1 MDNSEYLMHYGRKGM
16 KWGEHIFGKIKT
28 NKTVKKQ
35 RKDEAEKVDIAKR
48 KEEIIKSRSAKQ
60 LYDNADLFTTNELFE
75 AYNRLAL
82 EKKIKTLA
90 PTEVSK
96 GQKFIDKFDAMSKNV
111 SKLTNAGVDL
121 YNMTAKLYNTFT
133 EDGKDNPWAQIKKRE
148 MAAQQAEAERRK
160 QAKEAK
166 REAKEAKQQVN
177 ETKKAE
183 REVKKTEKETRKA
196 EKDQQREAKKAEK
209 ESNKLNE
216 YEIHTG
222 KVEGDGTSRYTNTGK
237 NWVNNKD
244 YDIEIDFTNPSS
256 NTQQNVAYGANYIA
270 GLLEDLT
277 SD

>member
-133 EDGKDNPWAQIKKRE
+133 EDGKDNPWAQIRKRE

-183 REVKKTEKETRKA
+183 REVKKTEKETIKA

-222 KVEGDGTSRYTNTGK
+222 KVEGDGTSRYTNAGK

>member
-28 NKTVKKQ
+28 NKAVKKQ
-35 RKDEAEKVDIAKR
+35 RKDEAEKVDIEKR
-48 KEEIIKSRSAKQ
+48 KADIIKSRSARQ
-60 LYDNADLFTTNELFE
+60 LYDNADLFTTKELDE
-75 AYNRLAL
+75 AYNRLKL
-82 EKKIKTLA
+82 EEKIKILA
-90 PTEVSK
+90 PKEVSK

-133 EDGKDNPWAQIKKRE
+133 EDGKDNPWAQIRKRE

-160 QAKEAK
+160 Q
-166 REAKEAKQQVN
+166 AKEAKQQVN

-222 KVEGDGTSRYTNTGK
+222 KVEGDGSSRYTNAGK

-256 NTQQNVAYGANYIA
+256 NTQQKVAYGTNYTA
-270 GLLEDLT
+270 ALLEDLT